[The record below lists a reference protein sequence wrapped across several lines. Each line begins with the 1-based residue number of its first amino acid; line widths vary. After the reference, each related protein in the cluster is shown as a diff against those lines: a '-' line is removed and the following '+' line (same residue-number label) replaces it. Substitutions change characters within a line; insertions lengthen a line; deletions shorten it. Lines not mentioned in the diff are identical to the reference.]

1 MIETTK
7 NKNIHKMLPIIRF
20 TLNLKPNSINI
31 NKISLS
37 TRSCPN
43 YIMISINKENIAK
56 FLDSFRTALRRKHS
70 HYVLFVPR
78 NFSTDKFFEDISYF
92 RKVAKMAVIVM
103 DTDYSSNSPANQL
116 SSDIPKRY
124 PNVII

>member
-1 MIETTK
+1 
-7 NKNIHKMLPIIRF
+7 MLPLIRF
-20 TLNLKPNSINI
+20 NLNLKPDSINI

-43 YIMISINKENIAK
+43 YIIISINKENIAK
-56 FLDSFRTALRRKHS
+56 FLDSFKTALRRKHS

-78 NFSTDKFFEDISYF
+78 NFSTDEFFEDISYF

-103 DTDYSSNSPANQL
+103 DTDYSRNSPANQL

-124 PNVII
+124 PNLII